1 MVFNVFLYYI
11 FVLKPKNSLEHQ
23 IKVMEARN
31 DLVKSLEVCNKKK
44 AWMEFEDL
52 YIKHQEL
59 QTDLKKA
66 NEYALLHCQN
76 WCFTSFKKI

>member
-1 MVFNVFLYYI
+1 MNVILFC
-11 FVLKPKNSLEHQ
+11 SLEHQ

-31 DLVKSLEVCNKKK
+31 ELVTSLEVCNKKK

-59 QTDLKKA
+59 QSDLKKA
-66 NEYALLHCQN
+66 NEYVGHDLCYQTV
-76 WCFTSFKKI
+76 F